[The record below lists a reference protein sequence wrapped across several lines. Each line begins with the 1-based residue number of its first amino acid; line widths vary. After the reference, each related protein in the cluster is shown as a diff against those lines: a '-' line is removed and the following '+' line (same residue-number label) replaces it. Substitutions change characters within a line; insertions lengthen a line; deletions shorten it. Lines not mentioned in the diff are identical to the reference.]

1 MLSRFPLTCFVLT
14 TLLCTVSGLVA
25 MGRVGARLRSAPLSV
40 DMRGARLFHPAFPLE
55 LLKPLSESD
64 LSKIERVRELLRADE
79 RSGTDFS
86 SPSSTGL
93 PWMPLPRIGISDSQN
108 VWSKREIEDAFERNR
123 HLGHVVW
130 AEKLSRP
137 ERGCFLLNHWKQ
149 TAVYVQEYDP
159 ARGARGYL
167 VRTGSGSTEFINWPP
182 LALEIELADKK
193 WQVVRVS
200 DNIAN
205 GTVLQL
211 LPAGMPKAVWEL
223 ILLLLLDP
231 QQHSAEITALMDT
244 GLSPKQGLIAYMR
257 LLDQVQRR
265 MESFDDVPEYRK
277 IFETAILPPVVPPP
291 QQDNE

>member
-1 MLSRFPLTCFVLT
+1 MAVLSRFQNSSCFL
-14 TLLCTVSGLVA
+14 TLLCAVVSGLVA
-25 MGRVGARLRSAPLSV
+25 MGGARLRSVSLSS

-55 LLKPLSESD
+55 LLKPLSEPE
-64 LSKIERVRELLRADE
+64 LSMIERVRELLRAGEQTGD
-79 RSGTDFS
+79 DFS

-108 VWSKREIEDAFERNR
+108 VWSKREIEEAFERNR

-130 AEKLSRP
+130 AEKLGRP

-167 VRTGSGSTEFINWPP
+167 VRTGSGPTEFINWPP
-182 LALEIELADKK
+182 LALEIELADNK

-211 LPAGMPKAVWEL
+211 LPAGMTKAVWEL

-231 QQHSAEITALMDT
+231 EEHKAETQALMDT
-244 GLSPKQGLIAYMR
+244 GLSPKQGLIAYLR

-265 MESFDDVPEYRK
+265 LESFDGIPEYRK
-277 IFETAILPPVVPPP
+277 IFETAIVPPTAPPP
-291 QQDNE
+291 QQPNE

>member
-1 MLSRFPLTCFVLT
+1 MAVLNVVQKLICFWM
-14 TLLCTVSGLVA
+14 TLLCAVSGLVA
-25 MGRVGARLRSAPLSV
+25 MGGARLRSVSLNLG
-40 DMRGARLFHPAFPLE
+40 MRGARLFHPAFPLE

-64 LSKIERVRELLRADE
+64 LSWIEGVRELLRAGE
-79 RSGTDFS
+79 HTGADFS
-86 SPSSTGL
+86 SPSSGL

-108 VWSKREIEDAFERNR
+108 VWSKREIEEAFQRNR
-123 HLGHVVW
+123 HVGHVVW
-130 AEKLSRP
+130 AEKLHRP

-167 VRTGSGSTEFINWPP
+167 VRTGSGPTEFINWPP

-193 WQVVRVS
+193 WQAVLVS

-211 LPAGMPKAVWEL
+211 LPAGMTKAVWEL

-231 QQHSAEITALMDT
+231 EEHEAETQALMDT
-244 GLSPKQGLIAYMR
+244 GLSPKQGLIAYLR

-265 MESFDDVPEYRK
+265 LESFDDVPEYRK
-277 IFETAILPPVVPPP
+277 IFETAIVPPVAPPP
-291 QQDNE
+291 QQPDE